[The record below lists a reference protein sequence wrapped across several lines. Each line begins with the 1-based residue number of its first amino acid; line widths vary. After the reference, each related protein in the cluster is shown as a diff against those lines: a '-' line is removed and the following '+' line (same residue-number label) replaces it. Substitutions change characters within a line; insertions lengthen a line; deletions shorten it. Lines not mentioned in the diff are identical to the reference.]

1 MYKTIK
7 LEVIENLNEQLTDY
21 PENPVDLYWFT
32 IEALLG
38 KFNLASIPKLLNI

>member
-38 KFNLASIPKLLNI
+38 NFNLASIPKLLNI